1 MKKYILFFAATLVIF
16 TSCQKVVDANGL
28 LDIEAKVF
36 ITGYISPQDTL
47 LRVHV
52 SRALP
57 VFGTPLS
64 VRDQEAN
71 QDKFLIKDAQVT
83 ISDEAGNSTNL
94 SYSEE
99 ERTYFVD
106 ASTLAIVANQSYF
119 LNVVADGDTYT
130 ASCTIPTKVAEL
142 NERINLRENSFG
154 GQEVDINLAFQDA
167 EEGRSF
173 YVIGG
178 FVSTTYQIENEEP
191 VSFVFDLFFES
202 DEFLSDNL
210 EDGGTLDGSAFFNV
224 GNDVNVIENRVTLQV
239 AHVEEALFQNL
250 KTASTNVDAD
260 GNPFVEYA
268 IAPNNI
274 QEEGAVG
281 VFAGYQLTEKVVE
294 LDF

>member
-1 MKKYILFFAATLVIF
+1 MKKYIPFFIATLVLFI
-16 TSCQKVVDANGL
+16 SCQKVVDADGL

-36 ITGYISPQDTL
+36 ITSYISPQDTV
-47 LRVHV
+47 LRVNV

-71 QDKFLIKDAQVT
+71 QEKFLIKDAQVT
-83 ISDEAGNSTNL
+83 ISDEAGNNSNL

-99 ERTYFVD
+99 DRTYLAD
-106 ASTLAIVANQSYF
+106 ASTLAIRSNQSYF
-119 LNVVADGDTYT
+119 LKVIVDGSEYN
-130 ASCTIPTKVAEL
+130 ASCRIPEKVAEI
-142 NERINLRENSFG
+142 NERINFRESNFG
-154 GQEVDINLAFQDA
+154 GREVDINLAFQDA

-173 YVIGG
+173 YILGG
-178 FVSTTYQIENEEP
+178 FVATTFQIEGEEP
-191 VSFVFDLFFES
+191 QTFDFGLFFES

-210 EDGGTLDGSAFFNV
+210 EDGGTLSGSAFFNV
-224 GNDVNVIENRVTLQV
+224 GSDVDVMENTVTLQV

-250 KTASTNVDAD
+250 KTASTNADAD

-294 LDF
+294 LEL